1 MESQI
6 LYLLGVRPVWDDRNL
21 VGDVELIPAAELGR
35 PRIDV
40 FIATGGYYRDLLP
53 TRMRLLDK
61 AVRLVAALDE
71 PDNLVHRNSV
81 QVRAQLQRQGIAPP
95 QAEALSRAR
104 IFGVAPGEIGGAGY
118 YYLVE
123 RSGQWNGRKDLM
135 DAYLGFSRYVYT
147 EGLWGKAAPE
157 AYNRQIQGS
166 EVLLRS
172 WSDRTRSPLSNK
184 YDWYIGG
191 SLSAAIKELTG
202 REPEWFL
209 SDVRDPDR
217 GELVAAEDA
226 LRRDYRVRLFNR
238 KWIEGMMKE
247 GYAGADQIAVH
258 VSNTMGWAIM
268 RDGSV
273 SDDVWNEIAA
283 VYVQDKL
290 GLSMR
295 QWFETENPYAFQD
308 MSEVLLE
315 SSRKEYW
322 KGPPGLV
329 RQVAEQ
335 YARSVLRHGEGG
347 GLRGGGN
354 VKLEQFV
361 AATLQAARSPEM
373 DRLATQYQERIC
385 AGAVVAAASQVS
397 GTAPGPGRAA
407 AAASVPAPTPGRQP
421 GDNLVQPPGSASARS
436 AAESGAGAAPA
447 AVPAP
452 ASVISAKRLE
462 PAPAARGGAA
472 ADASSPSR
480 WPLITA
486 ISAVAVL
493 LLAGGFFLR
502 RGMP

>member
-21 VGDVELIPAAELGR
+21 VGDVELIPAAELRR

-40 FIATGGYYRDLLP
+40 FIAAGGYYRDMLP
-53 TRMRLLDK
+53 TRMHLLDK
-61 AVRLVAALDE
+61 AVRMVAALDE
-71 PDNLVHRNSV
+71 PDNLVHRDSV
-81 QVRAQLQRQGIAPP
+81 QVRAELQRQGIEPP

-104 IFGVAPGEIGGAGY
+104 IFGVAPGEIGGTGY

-123 RSGQWNGRKDLM
+123 RSGQWNDRKDLM
-135 DAYLGFSRYVYT
+135 NTYLGFSRYVYT
-147 EGLWGKAAPE
+147 EGLWGKHAPE

-184 YDWYIGG
+184 YDWFIGG
-191 SLSAAIKELTG
+191 SLSLAIKELTG

-209 SDVRDPDR
+209 SDVRDADR
-217 GELVAAEDA
+217 AGLVAAEDA

-273 SDDVWNEIAA
+273 SDDTWNEIAA
-283 VYVQDKL
+283 IYVNDKL

-295 QWFETENPYAFQD
+295 QWFETQNPYAFQD
-308 MSEVLLE
+308 MSEVHAGIQPQGILARP
-315 SSRKEYW
+315 SRAW
-322 KGPPGLV
+322 SA
-329 RQVAEQ
+329 QVAEQ

-361 AATLQAARSPEM
+361 AATLQSAKSPEM
-373 DRLATQYQERIC
+373 DRLAAQYQDRIRAGQVAASRRQAPDRATRRDPVVLRPRASSSPGREPGENLPRRRSPPLPNPPPPPRPRRPPWSC
-385 AGAVVAAASQVS
+385 ASAWSRRRRPARCADEEPGPRSVAAGDGDCGRRGAAGA
-397 GTAPGPGRAA
+397 GR
-407 AAASVPAPTPGRQP
+407 
-421 GDNLVQPPGSASARS
+421 
-436 AAESGAGAAPA
+436 
-447 AVPAP
+447 
-452 ASVISAKRLE
+452 
-462 PAPAARGGAA
+462 
-472 ADASSPSR
+472 
-480 WPLITA
+480 
-486 ISAVAVL
+486 
-493 LLAGGFFLR
+493 FFYR
-502 RGMP
+502 KGMP